1 LKRINFYFTYAWR
14 SVLRGGQRTI
24 FAVLCIAV
32 GVATLVALQ
41 SLGQSSSDT
50 LLGDAKFR
58 AGGDLVLSP
67 YRRAST
73 NFVAAFNEEIVTPE
87 LTRLK
92 NEGIIE
98 EWTPFYLNSVQI
110 RNSAISNPLFNITNI
125 YSVKTAQY
133 PFYGNVQIV
142 EPQGANFKDL
152 LKEPGAVVVS
162 KTLWEQQKLK
172 LGDTLVLNVPGGT
185 SEVKLKVVG
194 QTGIDVPGIPGIGQ
208 DAFFGFGY
216 VSYETGLNA
225 FSNTVVTL
233 QNIFVKTRTEA
244 LADTAATQLAAYSNR
259 GNPQLFNVRTAI
271 QLQEQIKRG
280 LNDFNTF
287 LTYVG
292 LLSVL
297 IGGIGVINTML
308 VVIGR
313 RTLEIATV
321 KTLGLKKWQTVWVF
335 TTEAFILGILG
346 SLAGLILGTL
356 LSIIVKNVAEVAFG
370 RPLLWSPFYI
380 KPLILG
386 LLVGTVTSMIFGFL
400 PAFAASRVRPGAVLR
415 MQPGALP
422 SLGFWGMLLIILFIG
437 SAMSLLAGAI
447 IGNVVIGFAVAFGTL
462 VVSALLVGI
471 MWVIVLLVGWLPA
484 PFGPSFKMALRSF
497 SRHRGRTAT
506 TLLVLTLGIF
516 SVSAIVILA
525 ESVKGAINKTLNA
538 DLGYN
543 VTIVAP
549 FEPSAVAVN
558 NALGSLP
565 GLQKTF
571 YGNSLS
577 ATIESVNGQSW
588 AQYSSNLTN
597 AGQRITLSGRGFVN
611 GEARGAS
618 GAQDILSG
626 RNFTATDENAKI
638 MLINNDVATRYG
650 LKVGDK
656 VQFKA
661 RVGLRETSGE
671 LQIVGE
677 VGAGNQNVNLESGFI
692 APANVVKDLGATQ
705 TIFFLLIDPKT
716 VDQAMEILRQKAP
729 GTLALDLSD
738 LIEFFT
744 KLLDQI
750 LAFPAL
756 LSLLSLFSGAI
767 LIANNVALS
776 MLERRTE
783 IGVMKAIGAKQRRI
797 MNMMLLES
805 GLVGLLGGIIGV
817 GLAIVLV
824 TFAERTAEIPS
835 SWQAWSP
842 FALIGLSIFLAV
854 FATITS
860 AWSAV
865 KEKPLVVL
873 RYE

>member
-1 LKRINFYFTYAWR
+1 LRRINFYFTYAWR
-14 SVLRGGQRTI
+14 SVIRGGQRTV

-58 AGGDLVLSP
+58 AGGDLVLSS
-67 YRRAST
+67 YRNANT
-73 NFVAAFNEEIVTPE
+73 NFVAAFNEEIAAPE
-87 LTRLK
+87 LNRLK
-92 NEGIIE
+92 TQNIIE
-98 EWTPFYLNSVQI
+98 DWTPFYTNGAQI
-110 RNSAISNPLFNITNI
+110 RGRGNTNPLFNITNI
-125 YSVKTAQY
+125 YSVKTDQY
-133 PFYGNVQIV
+133 PYYGNVTIIEPKGMNFRDLITPAGTVIV
-142 EPQGANFKDL
+142 SQ
-152 LKEPGAVVVS
+152 
-162 KTLWEQQKLK
+162 TLWEQQKLK
-172 LGDTLVLNVPGGT
+172 LGEVITLGRPGGAD
-185 SEVKLKVVG
+185 VQLKVVG
-194 QTGIDVPGIPGIGQ
+194 YTGVDVPGIPSLGQ

-216 VSYETGLNA
+216 VSYDTA
-225 FSNTVVTL
+225 INTFGATNLQL
-233 QNIFVKTRTEA
+233 QNIFVRTRTPE
-244 LADTAATQLAAYSNR
+244 LADTAANQLRAFAGTGTNR
-259 GNPQLFNVRTAI
+259 LFNVRTAI
-271 QLQEQIKRG
+271 ELQEQIKRG
-280 LNDFNTF
+280 LDNFQTF

-335 TTEAFILGILG
+335 TAEAFILGVLG
-346 SLAGLILGTL
+346 SGVGLILGTL
-356 LSIIVKNVAEVAFG
+356 LSVIVKNVAEVAFG
-370 RPLLWSPFYI
+370 RPLLWSPFYPRPI
-380 KPLILG
+380 ILG
-386 LLVGTVTSMIFGFL
+386 LLVGIITSMIFGFL
-400 PAFAASRVRPGAVLR
+400 PAYAASRVRPGAVLR

-422 SLGFWGMLLIILFIG
+422 SLGFVSLFVIILFIG
-437 SAMSLLAGAI
+437 SAMGLLAGAI
-447 IGNVVIGFAVAFGTL
+447 IGNLVIGFAVAFGTL
-462 VVSALLVGI
+462 LVSALLVGI
-471 MWVIVLLVGWLPA
+471 MWLIVLLVGFLPA

-543 VTIVAP
+543 VTVIAP
-549 FEPSAVAVN
+549 LEPTAVAVN
-558 NALGSLP
+558 NALTGLP

-571 YGNSLS
+571 YGNSLN
-577 ATIESVNGQSW
+577 ATVETVNGTTW
-588 AQYSSNLTN
+588 AQHSSTLTG
-597 AGQRITLSGRGFVN
+597 ATQRIPLSGRGFVN
-611 GEARGAS
+611 GVAQGSS
-618 GAQDILSG
+618 GTQEILDG
-626 RNFTATDENAKI
+626 RDFQANDENSPV
-638 MLINNDVATRYG
+638 MLVRTDDAIRYG

-656 VQFKA
+656 IQLKA
-661 RVGLRETSGE
+661 RVGAKETVND
-671 LQIVGE
+671 LQIIGII
-677 VGAGNQNVNLESGFI
+677 GQGNQNVALESGFV
-692 APANVVKDLGATQ
+692 APANVIKNLGATQ
-705 TIFFLLIDPKT
+705 TLYFLLIEPKSI
-716 VDQAMEILRQKAP
+716 DQALETLRQKAP

-750 LAFPAL
+750 LAFPVL
-756 LSLLSLFSGAI
+756 LSILSLFSGAI

-783 IGVMKAIGAKQRRI
+783 IGVMKAIGAKQRRV
-797 MNMMLLES
+797 MSMMLLES
-805 GLVGLLGGIIGV
+805 GLVGLLGGLIGV
-817 GLAIVLV
+817 GLAILVV
-824 TFAERTAEIPS
+824 TFAERTAEISS

-842 FALIGLSIFLAV
+842 FALIGLSIFLSV
-854 FATITS
+854 IATISS
-860 AWSAV
+860 AWGAV

>member
-1 LKRINFYFTYAWR
+1 MKRLNFYFTYAWR
-14 SVLRGGQRTI
+14 SVLRGGQRTV
-24 FAVLCIAV
+24 FAILCIAV

-58 AGGDLVLSP
+58 AGGDLVLS
-67 YRRAST
+67 RVVSSNT
-73 NFVAAFNEEIVTPE
+73 NFVSVFSEQSAAPE
-87 LTRLK
+87 LNRLK
-92 NEGIIE
+92 NETTIE
-98 EWTPFYLNSVQI
+98 AWTPFYLNPVQI
-110 RNSAISNPLFNITNI
+110 RNSSISNPLFNITNI
-125 YSVKTAQY
+125 YSVKTDQY

-142 EPQGANFKDL
+142 EPPGANFKDL
-152 LKEPGAVVVS
+152 LREPGTVIVS

-172 LGDTLVLNVPGGT
+172 LGDTLTVGSATGNGDI
-185 SEVKLKVVG
+185 KLKVVG
-194 QTGIDVPGIPGIGQ
+194 QTSIDVPGIPGLGQ

-216 VSYETGLNA
+216 VSYDTGVNA
-225 FSNTVVTL
+225 FGADRLQL

-244 LADTAATQLAAYSNR
+244 LADTAAAQLR
-259 GNPQLFNVRTAI
+259 GFAGSGSTRLFNVRTAI
-271 QLQEQIKRG
+271 ELQEQIKRG

-346 SLAGLILGTL
+346 SLVGLILGTL
-356 LSIIVKNVAEVAFG
+356 LSIVVKNVAEVAFG
-370 RPLLWSPFYI
+370 RPLLWSPFYLR
-380 KPLILG
+380 PVILG

-422 SLGFWGMLLIILFIG
+422 ALGFWSMLVIILFIG
-437 SAMSLLAGAI
+437 SAMSLVAGAI
-447 IGNVVIGFAVAFGTL
+447 IGNIVIGFAVAFGTL
-462 VVSALLVGI
+462 FVSAWLVGI
-471 MWVIVLLVGWLPA
+471 MWLIVWLVGFLPA

-543 VTIVAP
+543 VTVIAP
-549 FEPSAVAVN
+549 FEPSTVAVN
-558 NALGSLP
+558 SALGNLP

-577 ATIESVNGQSW
+577 ATINGVNGQNWRQFSVPL
-588 AQYSSNLTN
+588 SGVSD
-597 AGQRITLSGRGFVN
+597 RISLSGRGFVN

-618 GAQDILSG
+618 GTQDILSG
-626 RNFTATDENAKI
+626 RNFTLADENSKV
-638 MLINNDVATRYG
+638 MLINNETATRYG
-650 LKVGDK
+650 LKVGDT
-656 VQFKA
+656 VQVRV
-661 RVGLRETSGE
+661 RVGLRETTADM
-671 LQIVGE
+671 QIIGV
-677 VGAGNQNVNLESGFI
+677 VGAGNQNVNLESGFV

-705 TIFFLLIDPKT
+705 TIFFLLIDPKSI
-716 VDQAMEILRQKAP
+716 DQALEVLRQKAP
-729 GTLALDLSD
+729 ATLALDLSD

-756 LSLLSLFSGAI
+756 LSILSLFSGAI

-783 IGVMKAIGAKQRRI
+783 IGVMKAIGAKQRRV
-797 MNMMLLES
+797 MGMMLLES
-805 GLVGLLGGIIGV
+805 GLVGLLGGLIGV
-817 GLAIVLV
+817 GLAIVV
-824 TFAERTAEIPS
+824 VSIAERAAEIPS

-860 AWSAV
+860 AWGAV